1 LRSGRSLWLITTSAA
16 EFFERLGYVKCD
28 RAAVPTAISTT
39 TEFSALCP
47 ANADVLVKHL
57 A

>member
-1 LRSGRSLWLITTSAA
+1 
-16 EFFERLGYVKCD
+16 
-28 RAAVPTAISTT
+28 VPTAISTT